1 MSQAFDGPGLTSEG
15 RRQAQVAGDKL
26 RCRTNPIRHLRPSRV
41 GSSEHAISKNRWS
54 SYSGTRAT
62 RFDERQD
69 AQEEARNTSNSM
81 DTDEV
86 SSDGQPSLLEVFE
99 TELAKKISSTDG
111 REASEAESSSVHEPV
126 VSSDAETQPL
136 PQRPHAVFEVINEH
150 LQELTAGD
158 SALSQDVL
166 TAIDHGVRTAVTG
179 FGACIQGIARGLQ
192 EVSLVSRQA
201 AIRTRNADLQLMD
214 DATLGFQRLSAGLT
228 AFLGRDVAA
237 NQDEPASPPRDR
249 PGEVAMSTSS
259 TKLDVAHENG
269 PDESAIDARESNK
282 FSSNDGVES
291 SEAAYSPKSNHA
303 AAPRFI
309 SDISASPKLGI
320 ERQLRLRPTLS
331 EDPQFHRPRPV
342 SVPNPQGFID
352 RVQQSHS
359 VKTFDEKDYVQR
371 ANSPPV
377 NTHFP
382 TLAEFEGGISGATP
396 GFPALPGMEPLIPER
411 ASRRPTFVRTSRE
424 SGSANGSLSC
434 ITSPNDAESSERSHK
449 PVANPSEHSTAQN
462 GSEILSLSCQSPA
475 ARLAGP
481 FDPMEAES
489 SARPD
494 LTGGIRRNATVASM
508 DIRHAAR
515 LRRPYSEGFDGSG
528 RVAWGAFLQDSGRQ
542 PRGPHRAS
550 NGRGMLPNANQQHP
564 KRLSQREVESRF
576 TPLAAT
582 EYDDQHH
589 DDSTVAKIN
598 DCVEQLREL
607 GFGEADDQSAGRLLV
622 YAQAAEGVL
631 VDAIDLIDEE
641 QRAYRER
648 L

>member
-69 AQEEARNTSNSM
+69 AQEEARDISISM
-81 DTDEV
+81 GTAEV
-86 SSDGQPSLLEVFE
+86 SRDGQPSLLEVFE

-111 REASEAESSSVHEPV
+111 RETFEAESSSVHEPV
-126 VSSDAETQPL
+126 VSSDAKPQPL
-136 PQRPHAVFEVINEH
+136 PQRSHAVFKVINEH

-158 SALSQDVL
+158 AALSQDVL

-201 AIRTRNADLQLMD
+201 AIRTRDADLQLMD
-214 DATLGFQRLSAGLT
+214 DATFNFQRLAAGLT
-228 AFLGRDVAA
+228 PFLGRDVAA
-237 NQDEPASPPRDR
+237 NQDGPSPPPRDR
-249 PGEVAMSTSS
+249 PGEVAMNTSS
-259 TKLDVAHENG
+259 SKLDVAHENG
-269 PDESAIDARESNK
+269 PDEGAIDARKSNESPL
-282 FSSNDGVES
+282 NDGVEL
-291 SEAAYSPKSNHA
+291 SEAAYSPRSNHA

-309 SDISASPKLGI
+309 SDISASPKRGI

-331 EDPQFHRPRPV
+331 EEPQFHKPGPFH
-342 SVPNPQGFID
+342 VPNRPGNID
-352 RVQQSHS
+352 RVQQPHS
-359 VKTFDEKDYVQR
+359 IKSSDEQDYVQR
-371 ANSPPV
+371 VCSPPV

-382 TLAEFEGGISGATP
+382 TLAEFEGEISGVTP

-411 ASRRPTFVRTSRE
+411 ASRQPMFVTTPRE
-424 SGSANGSLSC
+424 SGPTNGILSC
-434 ITSPNDAESSERSHK
+434 ISSSNGAESSERSHK
-449 PVANPSEHSTAQN
+449 PVANPNEHLTAQN
-462 GSEILSLSCQSPA
+462 GSGIIPLSCQSSA

-481 FDPMEAES
+481 FDPMEAIP
-489 SARPD
+489 SARLD
-494 LTGGIRRNATVASM
+494 LTGGLRRNATVASTN
-508 DIRHAAR
+508 IRHAAI

-528 RVAWGAFLQDSGRQ
+528 RVAWGAFLQDSGRW
-542 PRGPHRAS
+542 PGGRYRAS
-550 NGRGMLPNANQQHP
+550 DDRGMLPNANQQHSR
-564 KRLSQREVESRF
+564 RLSQREAESRCSPF
-576 TPLAAT
+576 PAT
-582 EYDDQHH
+582 QYDDQHH
-589 DDSTVAKIN
+589 DDSTVGKIN
-598 DCVEQLREL
+598 DCVGQLREL
-607 GFGEADDQSAGRLLV
+607 GFGEADNQSAARLLV

>member
-54 SYSGTRAT
+54 SYGGTRAT
-62 RFDERQD
+62 RFDECQD
-69 AQEEARNTSNSM
+69 AQEEAGNNSNPVNT
-81 DTDEV
+81 DRV
-86 SSDGQPSLLEVFE
+86 SRDGQPSLLEVFE
-99 TELAKKISSTDG
+99 TELAKKISSTDR
-111 REASEAESSSVHEPV
+111 REASEADSSSVHEPV
-126 VSSDAETQPL
+126 LSSNANTQPL
-136 PQRPHAVFEVINEH
+136 PQRSHAVFEVIYEH
-150 LQELTAGD
+150 LQGLTAGD
-158 SALSQDVL
+158 AALSQDVL
-166 TAIDHGVRTAVTG
+166 TAIDHGVRTAATG

-201 AIRTRNADLQLMD
+201 AIRTRDADLQLVD
-214 DATLGFQRLSAGLT
+214 DATLGFQRLAAGLT
-228 AFLGRDVAA
+228 TFLKRDVAA
-237 NQDEPASPPRDR
+237 DQDGPASPPRDR

-269 PDESAIDARESNK
+269 SNEGATYARMSNESPL
-282 FSSNDGVES
+282 NDGVES
-291 SEAAYSPKSNHA
+291 SEAAYSPSSNHA

-309 SDISASPKLGI
+309 SDISASPRLGI
-320 ERQLRLRPTLS
+320 ERQVRLRPTLS
-331 EDPQFHRPRPV
+331 EAPPFYRPGPV
-342 SVPNPQGFID
+342 SVPNRLGNID

-359 VKTFDEKDYVQR
+359 ERTFDEEDYVQR
-371 ANSPPV
+371 ACSPPV

-382 TLAEFEGGISGATP
+382 TLAEFEGDISGATP

-411 ASRRPTFVRTSRE
+411 ASHQPMFVTTARE
-424 SGSANGSLSC
+424 SGPANGSLSC
-434 ITSPNDAESSERSHK
+434 LPNDAESSERSHN
-449 PVANPSEHSTAQN
+449 PVAKPSEHSTAQN
-462 GSEILSLSCQSPA
+462 GSDVIPLSCQSSA

-481 FDPMEAES
+481 FDPMEAEP

-494 LTGGIRRNATVASM
+494 VTRGLRRNATVASA

-528 RVAWGAFLQDSGRQ
+528 RVAWGAFLQDSGGR
-542 PRGPHRAS
+542 PRGPYEAS
-550 NGRGMLPNANQQHP
+550 DGRGMLPNANQQHS
-564 KRLSQREVESRF
+564 KRLSQRELESRCS
-576 TPLAAT
+576 PLVAR
-582 EYDDQHH
+582 EYDDQHQ
-589 DDSTVAKIN
+589 DDSTVGKVN

-607 GFGEADDQSAGRLLV
+607 GFGEVGDQSAARLLV

-648 L
+648 F

>member
-1 MSQAFDGPGLTSEG
+1 MNTDD
-15 RRQAQVAGDKL
+15 V
-26 RCRTNPIRHLRPSRV
+26 SR
-41 GSSEHAISKNRWS
+41 
-54 SYSGTRAT
+54 
-62 RFDERQD
+62 
-69 AQEEARNTSNSM
+69 
-81 DTDEV
+81 
-86 SSDGQPSLLEVFE
+86 DGQPSLLEVFE
-99 TELAKKISSTDG
+99 TELAKKVSSTDR
-111 REASEAESSSVHEPV
+111 REASEAESSSAHEPL
-126 VSSDAETQPL
+126 VSSNANTQPL
-136 PQRPHAVFEVINEH
+136 PQRSHAVFEVINEH

-158 SALSQDVL
+158 AALSQDVL

-201 AIRTRNADLQLMD
+201 AIRTRDADLQLMD
-214 DATLGFQRLSAGLT
+214 DATLGFQRLAAGLT
-228 AFLGRDVAA
+228 TFLRRDVAA
-237 NQDEPASPPRDR
+237 DQDGPASPPRDR

-259 TKLDVAHENG
+259 TKLDVAHENVS
-269 PDESAIDARESNK
+269 DEGATNAHMSNESPL
-282 FSSNDGVES
+282 NDGVES
-291 SEAAYSPKSNHA
+291 SEAAYSPNHA

-320 ERQLRLRPTLS
+320 ERQVRLRPTLS
-331 EDPQFHRPRPV
+331 EEPPFYRPGPV
-342 SVPNPQGFID
+342 SVPNRLGNID
-352 RVQQSHS
+352 RAQQSCS
-359 VKTFDEKDYVQR
+359 VKTSDEEDYVQR
-371 ANSPPV
+371 ACSPPV

-382 TLAEFEGGISGATP
+382 TLAEFEGEISGAIP

-411 ASRRPTFVRTSRE
+411 ASRQPMFVTTARE
-424 SGSANGSLSC
+424 SGPTNGSLSC
-434 ITSPNDAESSERSHK
+434 ISSPNDAGSSERSHN
-449 PVANPSEHSTAQN
+449 PVAKPSEHSTAQN
-462 GSEILSLSCQSPA
+462 GSESICQSSA

-481 FDPMEAES
+481 FDPMEAEP

-494 LTGGIRRNATVASM
+494 LTRGLRRNATVAST

-550 NGRGMLPNANQQHP
+550 NGRGMLPNANQQRP
-564 KRLSQREVESRF
+564 KRLSQREIESRCP
-576 TPLAAT
+576 PLAAT

-589 DDSTVAKIN
+589 DDSTVGKIN

-607 GFGEADDQSAGRLLV
+607 GFGDADDQTAARLLV

>member
-1 MSQAFDGPGLTSEG
+1 
-15 RRQAQVAGDKL
+15 
-26 RCRTNPIRHLRPSRV
+26 
-41 GSSEHAISKNRWS
+41 
-54 SYSGTRAT
+54 
-62 RFDERQD
+62 
-69 AQEEARNTSNSM
+69 M
-81 DTDEV
+81 DFDEV
-86 SSDGQPSLLEVFE
+86 SRDGQPSLLEVFE
-99 TELAKKISSTDG
+99 TELAKKISSTEG
-111 REASEAESSSVHEPV
+111 REASDAESSSVHEPV
-126 VSSDAETQPL
+126 VSSDDKTQPL
-136 PQRPHAVFEVINEH
+136 PQRSHAVFEVINEH

-158 SALSQDVL
+158 AALSQDVL
-166 TAIDHGVRTAVTG
+166 IAIDHGVRTAVTG

-201 AIRTRNADLQLMD
+201 AIRTRDADLQLMD
-214 DATLGFQRLSAGLT
+214 DATLGFQRLATGFT
-228 AFLGRDVAA
+228 NFLGRDVAA

-269 PDESAIDARESNK
+269 PDEIAIDARESNE
-282 FSSNDGVES
+282 FSLNEGVES
-291 SEAAYSPKSNHA
+291 SEAAYSSRSNHA

-331 EDPQFHRPRPV
+331 EEPQFHRPRPV
-342 SVPNPQGFID
+342 SVPNPPGNVD
-352 RVQQSHS
+352 RVQQTHT

-371 ANSPPV
+371 VDSPPV

-411 ASRRPTFVRTSRE
+411 ASRRPMFITTARE
-424 SGSANGSLSC
+424 SGPANGSLSC
-434 ITSPNDAESSERSHK
+434 IISPTDAESSERSHK
-449 PVANPSEHSTAQN
+449 LVPNPSEHSTAPD
-462 GSEILSLSCQSPA
+462 GSEILPLSCQSSA

-481 FDPMEAES
+481 FDPMEAEP
-489 SARPD
+489 SARLD
-494 LTGGIRRNATVASM
+494 LTGGLRRNATVAST
-508 DIRHAAR
+508 DIRHVAR

-528 RVAWGAFLQDSGRQ
+528 RVAWGAFVQDSGRQ
-542 PRGPHRAS
+542 PRGSHRAS
-550 NGRGMLPNANQQHP
+550 NGRGILQNANQQRP
-564 KRLSQREVESRF
+564 KRLSQREVELRCS
-576 TPLAAT
+576 PLAAI

-607 GFGEADDQSAGRLLV
+607 GFGVDDQSAARLLV